1 MAWKENTKP
10 HQSENIGSEQRGDS
24 SERQRPGEARRLGA
38 GPFGRGSAMT
48 GRLDV
53 STARAPAPARATH
66 TSSCIFQV
74 GSPFFG
80 LQGAQAQDLCEGA
93 AEQWGCAW
101 GPVVPG
107 DARLLLTSAS

>member
-1 MAWKENTKP
+1 
-10 HQSENIGSEQRGDS
+10 
-24 SERQRPGEARRLGA
+24 
-38 GPFGRGSAMT
+38 MT

-53 STARAPAPARATH
+53 STARAPAPAGSRKARATH
-66 TSSCIFQV
+66 PASCILQV

-80 LQGAQAQDLCEGA
+80 LQGAQAQDLSEGA

-107 DARLLLTSAS
+107 DARLLLTWAS